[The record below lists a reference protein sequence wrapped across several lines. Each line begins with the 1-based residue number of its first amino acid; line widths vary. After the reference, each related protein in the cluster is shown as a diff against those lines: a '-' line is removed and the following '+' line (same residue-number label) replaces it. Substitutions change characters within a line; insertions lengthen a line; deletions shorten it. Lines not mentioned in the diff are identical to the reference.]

1 MKRKK
6 DSREISFAPKF
17 DILFK
22 PARYKV
28 LYGGRGAAKSW
39 EITRALIIKGLQSK
53 LRVLCAREIQHSI
66 ADSVHKLL
74 SEQIYEMGFAPWYKI
89 TKNTITGVNGTE
101 FIFSGLR
108 FNVRE
113 IKSKEGIDICWIE
126 EAQSVSEESWDVL
139 IPTIRKEKSEIWLS
153 FNPDAETDPTYRRF
167 VIDPP
172 PDSFVR
178 KVGWQDNPWFPD
190 VLRQE
195 MEYLKRVDYE
205 AYLHVWEGEVRR
217 ISDAIIFKDKFV
229 VEPFETPDS
238 VRFYHG
244 ADWGFAQDPTA
255 LVRCFIKDRRLY
267 VDMEAY
273 GVGVEL
279 DETGALFDAIPT
291 ARKWPI
297 KADSAR
303 PETISYMKRAGFNIT
318 AARKWQGSVE
328 DGIAF
333 MKSFEKI
340 VLHPRC
346 KHAID
351 EFGHYSYK
359 VDKQTN
365 DVLPII
371 VDANNHCIARGTLV
385 STERGNVPIEQVC
398 AGDKVYTRDGLRLV
412 TASIKTGDNRAVVEV
427 QTATRR
433 VICTPDHKIFVVG
446 RGFVEAGELKA
457 GDELV
462 CLHSAAAFAQEPV
475 LRVTPLPYGAEVYDL
490 TVDGEHE
497 FFANGILVHNCIDA
511 LRYALD
517 GEIKGRGPA
526 KQGGLNMYSNSIY
539 L

>member
-1 MKRKK
+1 MPGKK
-6 DSREISFAPKF
+6 NSREVLFAPKF

-39 EITRALIIKGLQSK
+39 GIARALVIKGLQRK
-53 LRVLCAREIQHSI
+53 LRILCAREIQHSI

-74 SEQIYEMGFAPWYKI
+74 VEQIYEMGLSPWYKI
-89 TKNTITGVNGTE
+89 TKNAIVGVNGTE
-101 FIFSGLR
+101 FIFSGLH

-113 IKSKEGIDICWIE
+113 IKSKEGIDLCWVE

-178 KVGWQDNPWFPD
+178 KVSWQDNPWFPD

>member
-1 MKRKK
+1 MFRP
-6 DSREISFAPKF
+6 F
-17 DILFK
+17 
-22 PARYKV
+22 RYKI
-28 LYGGRGAAKSW
+28 YWGGRGGGKSW
-39 EITRALIIKGLQSK
+39 AIARALVLLGANKK
-53 LRVLCAREIQHSI
+53 LRILCAREIQHSI

-74 SEQIYEMGFAPWYKI
+74 SEQIYELNLESRYHV
-89 TKNTITGVNGTE
+89 TKNAILGKNGTE
-101 FIFSGLR
+101 FIFKGLR

-113 IKSKEGIDICWIE
+113 AKSTEGIDICWVE
-126 EAQSVSEESWDVL
+126 EAQSVSEESWSVL
-139 IPTIRKEKSEIWLS
+139 IPTVRKANSEIWLS
-153 FNPDAETDPTYRRF
+153 FNPLDEDDPTYQRF
-167 VIDPP
+167 ILHTPP
-172 PDSFVR
+172 NAAVH
-178 KVGWQDNPWFPD
+178 KVGFRENPWFPD

-490 TVDGEHE
+490 TVNGEHE

>member
-1 MKRKK
+1 MPGKK
-6 DSREISFAPKF
+6 NSREVLFAPKF

-39 EITRALIIKGLQSK
+39 GIARALVIKGLQRK
-53 LRVLCAREIQHSI
+53 LRILCAREIQHSI

-74 SEQIYEMGFAPWYKI
+74 VEQIYEMGLSPWYKI
-89 TKNTITGVNGTE
+89 TKNAIVGVNGTE
-101 FIFSGLR
+101 FIFSGLH

-113 IKSKEGIDICWIE
+113 IKSKEGIDLCWIE

-178 KVGWQDNPWFPD
+178 KVSWQDNPWFPD

>member
-39 EITRALIIKGLQSK
+39 EIARALIIKGLQSK

-178 KVGWQDNPWFPD
+178 KVSWQDNPWFPD

-217 ISDAIIFKDKFV
+217 ISDAIIFKGKYV
-229 VEPFETPDS
+229 VEPFETPS
-238 VRFYHG
+238 QARFYHG

-255 LVRCFIKDRRLY
+255 LVRCFVDDGNLFI
-267 VDMEAY
+267 DMESY
-273 GVGVEL
+273 GVGVDL
-279 DETGALFDAIPT
+279 DDTPSLFDAIPT

-303 PETISYMKRAGFNIT
+303 PETISYMRRRGFNIS
-318 AARKWQGSVE
+318 AAKKWQGSVE
-328 DGIAF
+328 DGIEF
-333 MKSFEKI
+333 MRSFKKI
-340 VLHPRC
+340 IIHPRC
-346 KHAID
+346 KHTVN
-351 EFGHYSYK
+351 EFDHYSYK

-365 DVLPII
+365 DILPVI
-371 VDANNHCIARGTLV
+371 VDANNHCI
-385 STERGNVPIEQVC
+385 
-398 AGDKVYTRDGLRLV
+398 
-412 TASIKTGDNRAVVEV
+412 
-427 QTATRR
+427 
-433 VICTPDHKIFVVG
+433 
-446 RGFVEAGELKA
+446 
-457 GDELV
+457 
-462 CLHSAAAFAQEPV
+462 
-475 LRVTPLPYGAEVYDL
+475 
-490 TVDGEHE
+490 
-497 FFANGILVHNCIDA
+497 DA
-511 LRYALD
+511 IRYALD
-517 GEIKGRGPA
+517 GLIKGNGPMHINPAILRPRGPM
-526 KQGGLNMYSNSIY
+526 LRR
-539 L
+539 

>member
-1 MKRKK
+1 MAKRPPTVEFHPVYQ
-6 DSREISFAPKF
+6 D
-17 DILFK
+17 LFR
-22 PARYKV
+22 PFRYKI
-28 LYGGRGAAKSW
+28 YWGGRGGGKSW
-39 EITRALIIKGLQSK
+39 AIARALVLLGANKK
-53 LRVLCAREIQHSI
+53 LRILCAREIQHSI

-74 SEQIYEMGFAPWYKI
+74 SEQIYELNLESRYHV
-89 TKNTITGVNGTE
+89 TKNAILGKNGTE
-101 FIFSGLR
+101 FIFKGLR

-113 IKSKEGIDICWIE
+113 VKSTEGIDICWVE
-126 EAQSVSEESWDVL
+126 EAQSVSEESWSVL
-139 IPTIRKEKSEIWLS
+139 IPTVRKANSEIWLS
-153 FNPDAETDPTYRRF
+153 FNPLDEDDPTYQRF
-167 VIDPP
+167 ILHTPP
-172 PDSFVR
+172 NAAVH
-178 KVGWQDNPWFPD
+178 KVGFRENPWFPD

-490 TVDGEHE
+490 TVNGEHE